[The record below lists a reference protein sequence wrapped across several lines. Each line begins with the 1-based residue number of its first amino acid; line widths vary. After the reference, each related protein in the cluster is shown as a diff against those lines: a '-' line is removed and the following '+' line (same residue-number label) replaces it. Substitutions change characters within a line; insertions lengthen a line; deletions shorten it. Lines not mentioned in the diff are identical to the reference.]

1 MEAKKKNEKKIR
13 QIVILKQYLQ
23 YLYKIKF
30 LKIFSNFRAQ
40 RRALEDLIVETYL
53 YVLRKKKEKDSSN

>member
-1 MEAKKKNEKKIR
+1 MEAKKNEKKIR

-30 LKIFSNFRAQ
+30 LKIFSNFGAQ

-53 YVLRKKKEKDSSN
+53 YVLRKEKEKDSSY

>member
-1 MEAKKKNEKKIR
+1 MEAKKNEKKIR

-53 YVLRKKKEKDSSN
+53 YVLRKEKEKDSSY